1 MRNLSS
7 FPVVNTP
14 NRKEGTS
21 LMNKIAPVVFAL
33 IPLVAVVSACVA
45 CP

>member
-1 MRNLSS
+1 VLPEQTIGSS
-7 FPVVNTP
+7 MKSV
-14 NRKEGTS
+14 
-21 LMNKIAPVVFAL
+21 MPVVFAL